1 MIIIISLGV
10 DVKDE
15 EIRGIDSI
23 RGISSLIVMIGH
35 HLMIFQHFKIT
46 VMKIINHLLCIY

>member
-15 EIRGIDSI
+15 EIRGIGFYK
-23 RGISSLIVMIGH
+23 RISSLIVMIGH

-46 VMKIINHLLCIY
+46 AMKIINHLLCIY